1 MSVGVI
7 GGGIAGLTTAYILNR
22 EGFQVRLL
30 EASAETGG
38 MIQTSSADGY
48 LVEHGPNSLRD
59 TTGILPE
66 LIQELGIHTERIG
79 AASEARKRFVVKDGS
94 PQALPT
100 SPLSF
105 LTTPLLSLRGKLRL
119 LAEPFIRPW
128 TSDTPESVASFIRR
142 RLGREVLDY
151 GVDPFIGGIFAG
163 NAEDLSVKHA
173 FSRLHDLEQEH
184 GSLFRGML
192 HSVRSRNKKKSDSS
206 DTLNANG
213 SAASQASQGSRIYSF
228 QDGLQTLPRALTDAL
243 GDRVRLRAPV
253 NALRLD
259 DQRWHVATQANDGS
273 TEMHFF
279 DAVVSTV
286 PLHRLVGI
294 DFPSNVDMSPL
305 EDVPYPSVSVV
316 ALGFDRD
323 DIRHPL
329 DGFGML
335 VPKIERDFDILGT
348 LFSSTLFPNRA
359 PDGKALLTS
368 FVGGARRPGLGLE
381 ETSVLRTMVLQDLR
395 SLLGVEGD
403 PEFVRHVQWARA
415 IPQYTLHHG
424 QVQDL
429 ITQIESR
436 HPGLYLAGN
445 YRSGI
450 SVGDAMQSGADTA
463 RRVMEWLSSVPA

>member
-22 EGFQVRLL
+22 EGFRVRLL

-38 MIQTSSADGY
+38 MIQTSSTDGY
-48 LVEHGPNSLRD
+48 LVEHGPNSLRG

-66 LIQELGIHTERIG
+66 LIDELGISSKRIG
-79 AASEARKRFVVKDGS
+79 ASSEAKKRFVVKDGS
-94 PQALPT
+94 PLPLPT

-119 LAEPFIRPW
+119 LAEPFISPW
-128 TSDTPESVASFIRR
+128 TSDEPESVASFVRR
-142 RLGREVLDY
+142 RLGSEVLDY

-163 NAEDLSVKHA
+163 NPDDLSVEHA

-192 HSVRSRNKKKSDSS
+192 RSARTGKQNTDAGPDPSS
-206 DTLNANG
+206 ANG
-213 SAASQASQGSRIYSF
+213 DGSPRASEGSRIYSF
-228 QDGLQTLPRALTDAL
+228 QNGLQTLPRALTDAL
-243 GDRVRLRAPV
+243 GDRVKLRAPV
-253 NALRLD
+253 KALRLD
-259 DQRWHVATQANDGS
+259 DQRWHVATQTRDGS

-286 PLHRLVGI
+286 PLHQMADI
-294 DFPSNVDMSPL
+294 DFRSNVDLSPL
-305 EDVPYPSVSVV
+305 QDVPYPAVSVL
-316 ALGFDRD
+316 ALGFDRED
-323 DIRHPL
+323 VRHPL

-359 PDGKALLTS
+359 PDGKVLLTS

-395 SLLGVEGD
+395 SLLGVEAE
-403 PEFVRHVQWARA
+403 PEFVRHIQWARA

-429 ITQIESR
+429 IARIESR

-463 RRVMEWLSSVPA
+463 RRVMQWLSSVPA

>member
-22 EGFQVRLL
+22 EGYQVRLL

-38 MIQTSSADGY
+38 MIQTSSAEGY

-59 TTGILPE
+59 TTGILPA
-66 LIQELGIHTERIG
+66 LIHELGIHSERVG
-79 AASEARKRFVVKDGS
+79 ASEKAQKRFVVKDGS
-94 PQALPT
+94 PCALPT

-128 TSDTPESVASFIRR
+128 TSDTPESVASFVRR
-142 RLGREVLDY
+142 RLGSEVLDY

-163 NAEDLSVKHA
+163 NPEDLSVEHA
-173 FSRLHDLEQEH
+173 FSRLHDLEQQH

-192 HSVRSRNKKKSDSS
+192 RSARSS
-206 DTLNANG
+206 TEDGSEGPGTHDANG
-213 SAASQASQGSRIYSF
+213 SAVPEPEGSRIYSF

-243 GDRVRLRAPV
+243 GDHVRLRAPV
-253 NALRLD
+253 KALRLD
-259 DQRWHVATQANDGS
+259 DRRWHVATQAGDGS

-279 DAVVSTV
+279 DAVVSTI
-286 PLHRLVGI
+286 PLHRLSGI
-294 DFPSNVDMSPL
+294 DFPSNVDLSPL
-305 EDVPYPSVSVV
+305 DDVPYPAVSVL

-323 DIRHPL
+323 DVRHPL

-335 VPKIERDFDILGT
+335 VPKVERDIDILGT

-359 PDGKALLTS
+359 PDGKVLLTS
-368 FVGGARRPGLGLE
+368 FVGGSRRPKLGMK

-395 SLLGVEGD
+395 SLLGVKGE
-403 PEFVRHVQWARA
+403 PEFVRHVQWPRA

-429 ITQIESR
+429 IAQIESR

-463 RRVMEWLSSVPA
+463 RRVMERLSSVPT